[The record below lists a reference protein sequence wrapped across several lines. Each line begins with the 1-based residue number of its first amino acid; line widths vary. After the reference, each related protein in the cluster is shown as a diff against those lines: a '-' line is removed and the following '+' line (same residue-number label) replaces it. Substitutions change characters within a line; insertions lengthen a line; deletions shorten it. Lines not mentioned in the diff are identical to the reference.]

1 MRPHSELR
9 DAGPWFLSL
18 TRYLRAF
25 VAVRRG
31 HPDEAIAWVRES
43 LTHIRQ
49 LHDKFAFVYAL
60 VPLAAAS
67 ALKGDDAWSARI
79 LGAQDALTE
88 TTGARVVEAS
98 ANELRERVERED
110 VHASARS
117 GGLRRT
123 RQAARAPS
131 MCC

>member
-1 MRPHSELR
+1 M
-9 DAGPWFLSL
+9 
-18 TRYLRAF
+18 RYLRAL

-49 LHDKFAFVYAL
+49 LHDKFAFVYVL

-79 LGAQDALTE
+79 LGARDALTE
-88 TTGARVVEAS
+88 MTGARVVDVS
-98 ANELRERVERED
+98 ANELQERVERE
-110 VHASARS
+110 
-117 GGLRRT
+117 
-123 RQAARAPS
+123 ARARLGPERWDQAYAAGLKS
-131 MCC
+131 SIDVSLKDIDRARA